1 MAIVFIAAV
10 LTCLLLLLV
19 LYRNLP
25 NKKVFYGFCLTL
37 ALSIFA
43 IARSV
48 LLSPAGDAP
57 ADESAIRHIT
67 AQQQIF
73 DGWYTDYKKQL
84 DVLDYNWA
92 QCQAIVSDYHNDNIS
107 INTVYTRLTL
117 LEHQAQQADESLQKL
132 PPPISLDDTNYD
144 LTTLLLHKTESSAC
158 QANVLRY
165 VSGIYSPHHFGTFG
179 TIPEFCAV
187 AYKYKTNGC
196 NGNSLLASGNSRAQV
211 LVAHL
216 LQRVT
221 IRNI

>member
-37 ALSIFA
+37 TLTIFA
-43 IARSV
+43 IARSI
-48 LLSPAGDAP
+48 LLAPAGEQP

-144 LTTLLLHKTESSAC
+144 LTTLLLHKTQSY
-158 QANVLRY
+158 AN
-165 VSGIYSPHHFGTFG
+165 
-179 TIPEFCAV
+179 
-187 AYKYKTNGC
+187 
-196 NGNSLLASGNSRAQV
+196 AQ
-211 LVAHL
+211 LE
-216 LQRVT
+216 T
-221 IRNI
+221 IRALRTAADPANIKAETHEEQSRQLRETMLRKAPDCLFTAPETSSLRSRLTLPENS

>member
-144 LTTLLLHKTESSAC
+144 LTTLLLHKTQSYANAQLDTVKALRTAADPAGLNARTHEEESRRLREIMLRKGPDGLFTATETSAIRSR
-158 QANVLRY
+158 L
-165 VSGIYSPHHFGTFG
+165 TL
-179 TIPEFCAV
+179 PE
-187 AYKYKTNGC
+187 
-196 NGNSLLASGNSRAQV
+196 NS
-211 LVAHL
+211 
-216 LQRVT
+216 
-221 IRNI
+221 